1 MNETLASQ
9 SFLGPDSDAVL
20 AAATIGI
27 VGLGGG
33 GSHVSQQSAHL
44 GIGRFVPV
52 DHDIIEWRNL
62 NRLVGATANDV
73 RRELPKVKIA
83 ERSIR
88 GVNPDAVVTPRQCRW
103 QEATNDLLGCDVIV
117 GCVDLFRERE
127 ELERFARRHLIPYID
142 LGMDVH
148 VVDGRHCIGGQVV
161 LSAPGGV
168 CLRCL
173 GIITDR
179 RLTLEAQ
186 HYGSAGSKPQVVWTN
201 GVLASIAV
209 GLIAQLFTPW
219 HDDHVISGCYEFD
232 GNRNRVET
240 SRMDCLKD
248 VKCSH
253 YRDTELGDAFFN
265 RLAR

>member
-1 MNETLASQ
+1 MNEMLASQ
-9 SFLGPDSDAVL
+9 SFLGLDSDAVL
-20 AAATIGI
+20 ANTTIGI

-62 NRLVGATANDV
+62 NRLVGGTADDV
-73 RRELPKVKIA
+73 RRELPKVNIA
-83 ERSIR
+83 ERVIR
-88 GVNPDAVVTPRQCRW
+88 NVNPDAVVTPRQCRW
-103 QEATNDLLGCDVIV
+103 QEATDELLGCDLIV
-117 GCVDLFRERE
+117 GCVDSFRERE

-148 VVDGRHCIGGQVV
+148 AVGGRYCIGGQVV

-186 HYGSAGSKPQVVWTN
+186 RYGSAGSKPQVVWAN

-209 GLIAQLFTPW
+209 GLIAQLLTPW
-219 HDDHVISGCYEFD
+219 RDDHAVSVCCEFD

-240 SRMDCLKD
+240 NRMDCLRNA
-248 VKCSH
+248 KCSH
-253 YRDTELGDAFFN
+253 YLDTELGDAFFN